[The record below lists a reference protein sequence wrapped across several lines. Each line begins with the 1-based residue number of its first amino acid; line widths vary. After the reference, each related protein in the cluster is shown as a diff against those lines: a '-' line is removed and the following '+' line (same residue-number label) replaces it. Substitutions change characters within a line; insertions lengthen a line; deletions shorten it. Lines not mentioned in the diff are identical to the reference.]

1 LLGGV
6 SCHLEGP
13 RWRDVYLSS
22 SISRGC
28 PKTQIIPAITPE
40 IARIARRIAH
50 QCAYKREER
59 SLKLYKENGV
69 KVNEGNI
76 KKTANGRC

>member
-1 LLGGV
+1 MF
-6 SCHLEGP
+6 SCLQGFLP

-28 PKTQIIPAITPE
+28 PKTQIVPAITPE

-50 QCAYKREER
+50 QCAYEREER
-59 SLKLYKENGV
+59 NFKLYKENFIILI
-69 KVNEGNI
+69 NSFI
-76 KKTANGRC
+76 ILR